1 MPDRSLVADSAEV
14 AAIAKA
20 IAGSALAAFD
30 LEFLAQ
36 DRLVPTL
43 CLVQVAWL
51 PHDVALDAPTATIV
65 ARAPDVAL
73 IDPLAVDARP
83 VIEALAAHPRT
94 VAHAPRQDLQLLAT
108 RFGVEM
114 PRIAD
119 TQIMAAFAG
128 LGDQIGFAAL
138 ANELLGTSLG
148 KEQQWTD
155 WAQRPLSPAQLSYA
169 ESDVI
174 HLPALFALL
183 REKLGERMPW
193 ALAESSEISVDAIA
207 ATKVT
212 AETAW
217 LSVST
222 RGMDPPAVAALI
234 ELAAWRYRTAVALDK
249 PIGQVIN
256 EKLLGDLARIRPD
269 DVDELRSMKAV
280 SKVARQRAEEIIEAI
295 GNAKL
300 SDVPPRSASK
310 GAPSPRAAR
319 WAELLLA
326 ITQLVSERT
335 GVASRLLAPR
345 ADAEE
350 FARTVDEKG
359 LDAAKSLPALATW
372 RKEVLGDAWVGFLTG
387 TLAIVGDVNAPG
399 GLQLR

>member
-1 MPDRSLVADSAEV
+1 VPERALVADPTDV

-20 IAGSALAAFD
+20 IAGSSLAAFD

-51 PHDVALDAPTATIV
+51 PHDVPLDASPAAIV
-65 ARAPDVAL
+65 AATPEVAL

-83 VIEALAAHPRT
+83 VIEALAAHLRP

-114 PRIAD
+114 PGIAD

-174 HLPALFALL
+174 HIPALFALL
-183 REKLGERMPW
+183 REKLGARMPW

-207 ATKVT
+207 ATKIT
-212 AETAW
+212 PENAW
-217 LSVST
+217 MQVST
-222 RGMDPPAVAALI
+222 RGMDPPAIAALI
-234 ELAAWRYRTAVALDK
+234 ELAAWRQRTAIALDK

-269 DVDELRSMKAV
+269 DVDDLRSMKAV
-280 SKVARQRAEEIIEAI
+280 SKVARQRADEIIEAI
-295 GNAKL
+295 ANAKI
-300 SDVPPRSASK
+300 SNVPARGASK
-310 GAPSPRAAR
+310 GAPSPRAQR

-326 ITQLVSERT
+326 ITQLVAEKT
-335 GVASRLLAPR
+335 GVATRLLAPR

-350 FARTVDEKG
+350 FARTVDEQG
-359 LDAAKSLPALATW
+359 LAAAASLPALATW
-372 RKEVLGDAWVGFLTG
+372 RKEVLGDAWVAFLTG
-387 TLAIVGDVNAPG
+387 KLALIGDVNAPG